1 MNMQRR
7 HHEPEPDAEELG
19 AIEEGIAELNAGQR
33 IPLDDVKAWIAS
45 WDTLYERPMPAPRCS
60 STGK

>member
-7 HHEPEPDAEELG
+7 HHEPEPDAEELA

-33 IPLDDVKAWIAS
+33 IPLDDVKAWVAS
-45 WDTLYERPMPAPRCS
+45 DAHAQF
-60 STGK
+60 